1 MKKLLYSSIVALAGL
16 LAASCIQNEPLV
28 QYNPAEAV
36 APTLAEVSG
45 VTLTAESEPFKIEYG
60 KVDYGFS
67 CATSYQMFVDVA
79 SDFSAPE

>member
-45 VTLTAESEPFKIEYG
+45 VTLTAESEPFKI
-60 KVDYGFS
+60 
-67 CATSYQMFVDVA
+67 
-79 SDFSAPE
+79 